1 MDKCETPDIN
11 QMRDSSSLLNDFGEN
26 DNLLKSF
33 EDYFSNNDLDLFP
46 DDPKIENLNVKEKEI
61 QIENDHSKLD
71 SKSMSKGNDL
81 IHYSK
86 SLQNISMFYNTSLS
100 SSFSL
105 PVLCRQKDFF
115 TQPKIRNE
123 KLRGNV
129 LQRVKEIEATGQKA
143 AVFGNKVVIHGSM
156 EYFKEREKNRKAVQN
171 SRARSKVSKTVDKS
185 DKKNTNLN

>member
-1 MDKCETPDIN
+1 MDRCETPDIDE
-11 QMRDSSSLLNDFGEN
+11 MRFSSSLFDDFGEN

-86 SLQNISMFYNTSLS
+86 SLQNISMCYNTSLS

-105 PVLCRQKDFF
+105 PVLCRQKDFL

-123 KLRGNV
+123 K
-129 LQRVKEIEATGQKA
+129 
-143 AVFGNKVVIHGSM
+143 
-156 EYFKEREKNRKAVQN
+156 
-171 SRARSKVSKTVDKS
+171 
-185 DKKNTNLN
+185 